1 MSRSQTFNNRRE
13 LSTTDQRI
21 GFNRP
26 LSEDR
31 ITDQLRNPEGV
42 YREAMESVA
51 NDDWERKCSGL
62 GLLQRLIAQYP
73 DLITQNLHQV
83 VLILIQEVK
92 NLRSQV
98 ARFALSTF
106 CDMFKHLKRNMDI
119 ELDLTTKAI
128 VQKSA
133 ESNEFFRY
141 DVRFTKRIFT
151 KKHLIFNLESMQK
164 SAFKLWWK
172 MLLFKKLCKH

>member
-1 MSRSQTFNNRRE
+1 MARSQTFNNRRD
-13 LSTTDQRI
+13 LSTIDQRI

-42 YREAMESVA
+42 YREAMESVSS
-51 NDDWERKCSGL
+51 DEWERKCSGL
-62 GLLQRLIAQYP
+62 SLLQRLITQYP
-73 DLITQNLHQV
+73 DIITQNLHQV

-119 ELDLTTKAI
+119 ELDITIKAI
-128 VQKSA
+128 MQKNA
-133 ESNEFFRY
+133 ERNEFFRF
-141 DVRFTKRIFT
+141 VNFE
-151 KKHLIFNLESMQK
+151 KKIKLIFLIII
-164 SAFKLWWK
+164 
-172 MLLFKKLCKH
+172 

>member
-1 MSRSQTFNNRRE
+1 MARSQTFNNRRD

-51 NDDWERKCSGL
+51 SDDWERKCSGL

-73 DLITQNLHQV
+73 DIITQNLHQV

-128 VQKSA
+128 MQKNA
-133 ESNEFFRY
+133 ESNEFFRFVNY
-141 DVRFTKRIFT
+141 LKPDFNKKIF
-151 KKHLIFNLESMQK
+151 IIYLERMLK
-164 SAFKLWWK
+164 SAFKQCWK
-172 MLLFKKLCKH
+172 MSHFKKHYKH

>member
-1 MSRSQTFNNRRE
+1 MARSQTFNNRRD
-13 LSTTDQRI
+13 LSATDQRI

-51 NDDWERKCSGL
+51 DDDWERKCSGL
-62 GLLQRLIAQYP
+62 GLIQRLVAQYP
-73 DLITQNLHQV
+73 DVIIQNLHQV

-98 ARFALSTF
+98 SRFALSTF
-106 CDMFKHLKRNMDI
+106 SDMFKHLKRNMDI
-119 ELDLTTKAI
+119 ELDITIRAI
-128 VQKSA
+128 MQKST
-133 ESNEFFRY
+133 ESTEFFR
-141 DVRFTKRIFT
+141 
-151 KKHLIFNLESMQK
+151 
-164 SAFKLWWK
+164 
-172 MLLFKKLCKH
+172 